1 MLLTQTV
8 RLKLNGSEKD
18 ILTEL
23 CHLSKNMFNV
33 GLYTVRQYFFQERK
47 YLSYESNYHLCK
59 GNENYQLLAT
69 DCGQQTLK
77 YVDRCFKVFF
87 KLLSM
92 KKQGTYQ
99 EKINLPRYLSKDG
112 YFPLIIP
119 IRARHD
125 FTKDN
130 WSFKIPTSR
139 QYTREH
145 GSVYITVPPNLRDKR
160 IKEIR
165 ILPKQK
171 GRFLDAAFVYEPK
184 DAEVNVRN
192 APCSRQR
199 DFKCRFRT
207 VDENKAISIDL
218 GLNNLAT
225 VVSTNNES
233 FIIDGLWLKSKNQWF
248 NKRRAKLVHHKDK
261 QGIKVVTKQE
271 AWLSYRRKNQVNDY
285 LNKSARYIIDFCVSR
300 KIGTVIVGYNPTL
313 KQNSNM
319 GKRNN
324 QTAVATTGGTPA
336 TRCLNF
342 VQIPIFTLR
351 AKLES
356 LCGRYGLNYI
366 EQEES
371 YTSKASAVDK
381 DDIPVYNADNPS
393 QRKFSGKRIKRG
405 LYKTKDGHLI
415 NADCNGSLNIGFKS
429 KHKGFGRVSRVCL
442 TQPVRVNVL
451 RDFCSKSKI

>member
-8 RLKLNGSEKD
+8 RLKLNNAEKD
-18 ILTEL
+18 ILTNL
-23 CHLSKNMFNV
+23 CHLSKNLFNV
-33 GLYTVRQYFFQERK
+33 GLYTVRQYFFQEQK

-59 GNENYQLLAT
+59 ENENYQLLAT

-92 KKQGTYQ
+92 RKQGTIS
-99 EKINLPRYLSKDG
+99 EKVNLPRYLPKDG

-119 IRARHD
+119 IRKRHD
-125 FTKDN
+125 FAKDE
-130 WSFKIPTSR
+130 WMFKIPTSR
-139 QYTREH
+139 KYTREH
-145 GSVYITVPPNLRDKR
+145 GSVYITVPPNIRKHR

-165 ILPKQK
+165 ILPKQR
-171 GRFLDAAFVYEPK
+171 GRFLDAAFVYES
-184 DAEVNVRN
+184 N
-192 APCSRQR
+192 
-199 DFKCRFRT
+199 
-207 VDENKAISIDL
+207 DEQINDVGSHAISIDL

-225 VVSTNNES
+225 VVSTANES
-233 FIIDGLWLKSKNQWF
+233 FIIDGLWIKSKNQWF

-261 QGIKVVTKQE
+261 QGLKGLTKQE
-271 AWLSYRRKNQVNDY
+271 AWLSYRRRNQVNDY
-285 LNKSARYIIDFCVSR
+285 LNKSARYIINFCLNR
-300 KIGTVIVGYNPTL
+300 KIGTIIVGYNPTL

-342 VQIPIFTLR
+342 VNIPIFTLR
-351 AKLES
+351 SKLES
-356 LCGRYGLNYI
+356 LCERYGLNYI

-371 YTSKASAVDK
+371 YTSKASAVDR
-381 DDIPVYNADNPS
+381 DDIPAYNADNPS
-393 QRKFSGKRIKRG
+393 KRKFSGRRIKRG
-405 LYKTKDGHLI
+405 LYKTRDGHLI

-429 KHKGFGRVSRVCL
+429 KHEGFSRVSRVCL
-442 TQPVRVNVL
+442 AQPVRVNVL
-451 RDFCSKSKI
+451 QDSRSKSLI